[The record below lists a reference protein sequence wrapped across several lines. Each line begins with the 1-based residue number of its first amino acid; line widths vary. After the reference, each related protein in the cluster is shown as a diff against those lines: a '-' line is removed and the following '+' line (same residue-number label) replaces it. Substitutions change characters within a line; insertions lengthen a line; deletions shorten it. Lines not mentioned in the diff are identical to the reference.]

1 MHILIIN
8 FNLDG
13 VSRSDYEAICDEVAP
28 AFAAIPGLVCKHW
41 LADEATN
48 TYGGVYF
55 FESEQAMLGYQA
67 SELFAEVAGN
77 PAFSNASA
85 RGFGRLDGPSGVTH
99 A

>member
-8 FNLDG
+8 FNLEG
-13 VSRSDYEAICDEVAP
+13 VTRSEYEAICDEVAP
-28 AFAAIPGLVCKHW
+28 AFAEIPGLVCKNW
-41 LADEATN
+41 LADEPTN

-55 FESEQAMLGYQA
+55 FESEQAMLDYQA
-67 SELFAEVAGN
+67 SDLFAEVVGN
-77 PAFSNASA
+77 PAFSNCSA